1 MNTLQRAIELE
12 EVNIKKNNSLS
23 KLTQLALSTPIA
35 MELENKLAHQKIP
48 ENKKQALELNNL
60 NQIER
65 WLAPLIWKKWSESRD
80 YLPSHIPC

>member
-1 MNTLQRAIELE
+1 
-12 EVNIKKNNSLS
+12 
-23 KLTQLALSTPIA
+23 